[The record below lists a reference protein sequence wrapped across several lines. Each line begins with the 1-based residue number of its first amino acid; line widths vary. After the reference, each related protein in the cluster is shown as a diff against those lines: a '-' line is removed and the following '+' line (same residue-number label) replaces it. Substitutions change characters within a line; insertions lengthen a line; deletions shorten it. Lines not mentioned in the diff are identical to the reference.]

1 MKAYVLIQTEAGA
14 GPLVR
19 RLLAIPGVV
28 AAEDLSGAFDAI
40 ALAASRSTRQLLDD
54 VIGKIRTLPGV
65 TRALPAPVVDTLTER
80 RTAASSPRLSGSR
93 DAAA

>member
-1 MKAYVLIQTEAGA
+1 LKAYVLIQTEAGA

-40 ALAASRSTRQLLDD
+40 ALATSRSTRQLIDD

-65 TRALPAPVVDTLTER
+65 TRALPTPVVDTLTEHPA
-80 RTAASSPRLSGSR
+80 AASSLRLPRSH